1 MTAETSDQ
9 TCASCRWRMT
19 NPQQIT
25 ESLCRRFPPAAHM
38 APVPDKL
45 GRVVPGFMTA
55 YPQVAL
61 NTPSCGE
68 YLPSV
73 RMVS

>member
-1 MTAETSDQ
+1 MTPSPDE
-9 TCASCRWRMT
+9 TCASCRWRMV

-25 ESLCRRFPPAAHM
+25 ESLCRRFPPVAHL
-38 APVPDKL
+38 APVPNKL
-45 GRVVPGFMTA
+45 GQMQPGFMTTF
-55 YPQVAL
+55 PQVAM

-68 YLPSV
+68 WAPSA